1 MQEVD
6 INTLCESYQIL
17 GKNVPNDIIIVGK
30 IDKLI
35 IDYMYDFL
43 DLSKVKC
50 KKIIYCDQNGES
62 IKNHILPNSL
72 KFLECGENN
81 LTSLPDNLPDS
92 IEILSCYR
100 NKLTFIPYLPNSLKE
115 LHCYFNNITFFADT
129 QLPNSLENL
138 YCYDNKLTS
147 FDNTKLPN
155 SLVKFYC
162 WDNQLISLP
171 DLPDSLRELNC
182 RNNKLTSLPK
192 LPTLMYS
199 IRVGN
204 MNLNKIEY
212 NPDYR
217 NTKLNFYRE
226 KIIVGNY
233 TIESKEDYISYME
246 ENHDKSLSY
255 KIKNIISTYTDI

>member
-92 IEILSCYR
+92 IEILSCGSFLESSDSISAASSTVRVKNPIVSREWDTGTTPYLLIKP
-100 NKLTFIPYLPNSLKE
+100 NVGFIPHTPTYDAGRSTEPAVCE
-115 LHCYFNNITFFADT
+115 PRAAGNI
-129 QLPNSLENL
+129 
-138 YCYDNKLTS
+138 
-147 FDNTKLPN
+147 
-155 SLVKFYC
+155 
-162 WDNQLISLP
+162 
-171 DLPDSLRELNC
+171 
-182 RNNKLTSLPK
+182 
-192 LPTLMYS
+192 
-199 IRVGN
+199 
-204 MNLNKIEY
+204 
-212 NPDYR
+212 
-217 NTKLNFYRE
+217 
-226 KIIVGNY
+226 
-233 TIESKEDYISYME
+233 
-246 ENHDKSLSY
+246 
-255 KIKNIISTYTDI
+255 